1 MLKQQ
6 SRILF
11 KTDTVENWESVE
23 NDFLIL
29 KGELYFYNNFFD
41 TNDVNHIGNKIY
53 KPFLK
58 IGDGSSNLLDLPFL
72 NNTYIKNSEIDDLFS
87 SNVIGKGVL
96 DSLILA

>member
-11 KTDTVENWESVE
+11 KTDTVENWESIE
-23 NDFLIL
+23 NNFSTL

-58 IGDGSSNLLDLPFL
+58 IGDGSSNLLELPL
-72 NNTYIKNSEIDDLFS
+72 LGNTYIKSSEIDALFS
-87 SNVIGKGVL
+87 SSVVGKGVL